1 MKARKTRTAVVA
13 MAMIFLALLASCLK
27 EEDGHTVL
35 VHDPQ
40 VIPFITDTTLWP
52 RDLLELFGE
61 EHVNFG
67 DTPPKMDFSF
77 RVDRQ
82 WYAATNLDPNESP
95 AIGSY
100 TPVPHLHGFHG
111 QYLQVCQ
118 YIHET
123 TIGGGN
129 VLQNRIDT
137 VYVTGHDS
145 LFTAYFRETFSTA
158 GTPTHA
164 VIISGTLSGSTAVVD
179 YRYGYK
185 IVGYADSIV
194 PSGVYP
200 PNSVFVFQNPGPL
213 AVTPP

>member
-1 MKARKTRTAVVA
+1 
-13 MAMIFLALLASCLK
+13 MAFLTLLVSCLK
-27 EEDGHTVL
+27 EEGSETIL

-40 VIPFITDTTLWP
+40 VIPFITDTVRWP
-52 RDLLELFGE
+52 QDLLELFGE

-67 DTPPKMDFSF
+67 DTPPRLDFSF

-82 WYAATNLDPNESP
+82 QYAATNLGPHESP

-100 TPVPHLHGFHG
+100 TPVLHSHSFHD

-118 YIHET
+118 YVHGVTLGGEN
-123 TIGGGN
+123 TIE
-129 VLQNRIDT
+129 NRIDT

-145 LFTAYFRETFSTA
+145 LFTVYYHETFPTA

-164 VIISGTLSGSTAVVD
+164 VIMSGTLSGSMAVIN

-185 IVGYADSIV
+185 IVSYVDNII
-194 PSGVYP
+194 PLDVYP
-200 PNSVFVFQNPGPL
+200 PNSIFVFQNPGPL
-213 AVTPP
+213 VVTAP

>member
-1 MKARKTRTAVVA
+1 
-13 MAMIFLALLASCLK
+13 MAFLVLLFSCLK
-27 EEDGHTVL
+27 DDDGRTIL

-40 VIPFITDTTLWP
+40 VIPFITDTTCWP
-52 RDLLELFGE
+52 QDLLELFGE

-82 WYAATNLDPNESP
+82 QYAATNLDPSESP

-100 TPVPHLHGFHG
+100 TPVPHLHRFHG
-111 QYLQVCQ
+111 QYLQICQ
-118 YIHET
+118 YVHGITLDGENA
-123 TIGGGN
+123 IES
-129 VLQNRIDT
+129 RIDT

-145 LFTAYFRETFSTA
+145 LFTVYYRETFPTA

-164 VIISGTLSGSTAVVD
+164 VIMSGTLAGSTAVID

-185 IVGYADSIV
+185 IVNYADSIV
-194 PSGVYP
+194 PADIYP
-200 PNSVFVFQNPGPL
+200 INSIFVFQNPGPL
-213 AVTPP
+213 SASVP